1 MNRCI
6 KKKRK
11 FLIDNHM
18 SKWKYR
24 RIVKRKCQKIEIET
38 RHCCWGR
45 HPNPDRYNRFLRRK
59 RTCGRLGYAR
69 LQKVYK
75 VFYK

>member
-1 MNRCI
+1 MNRRI

-11 FLIDNHM
+11 FLIENHM

-38 RHCCWGR
+38 RHYCWGL
-45 HPNPDRYNRFLRRK
+45 HPDRYNRFLRRK
-59 RTCGRLGYAR
+59 RTYGRLEYAG

-75 VFYK
+75 KFL